1 MAAEDFALP
10 ADHNPLD
17 TDLLNVFC
25 WVAKTQSFSRAAAEL
40 GTSQP
45 VITRKIGRLEE
56 CLGVALFVRSNRGC
70 VLTAAGTVLIG
81 KAPSILLQLAEI
93 KEEVSHSASVVSGSL
108 SMGITHAASTVM
120 APRLLPVI
128 ARRWPKL
135 QVDVMEALSRTLVE
149 RVLHG
154 ELALAVLFDPPPHPD
169 LICRPLLIERLCLVG
184 NPQSDLRTMA
194 PPTIRDLARL
204 PLMLPSGGQIIRNLL
219 EDAFAEINEPL
230 KPVYEA
236 ASMAML
242 REMAVQ
248 GIGYTLLTQGG
259 VSEDV
264 AAGKLIAQ
272 ALPDKGMVVTL
283 TLITKRESTRLR
295 NVRLLSDFVASEIRA
310 VARQGQWPGHPTVVG
325 G

>member
-1 MAAEDFALP
+1 
-10 ADHNPLD
+10 
-17 TDLLNVFC
+17 
-25 WVAKTQSFSRAAAEL
+25 
-40 GTSQP
+40 
-45 VITRKIGRLEE
+45 
-56 CLGVALFVRSNRGC
+56 
-70 VLTAAGTVLIG
+70 
-81 KAPSILLQLAEI
+81 
-93 KEEVSHSASVVSGSL
+93 
-108 SMGITHAASTVM
+108 
-120 APRLLPVI
+120 
-128 ARRWPKL
+128 
-135 QVDVMEALSRTLVE
+135 
-149 RVLHG
+149 
-154 ELALAVLFDPPPHPD
+154 
-169 LICRPLLIERLCLVG
+169 
-184 NPQSDLRTMA
+184 MA

-259 VSEDV
+259 VAEDV